1 MVKQS
6 LTRKKFLLPHIPI
19 NLDNRRGI
27 SMRLWRV
34 LYFDLWFLLEST
46 FSVVLQKLSPIS
58 QSTFGGPILYFIHC
72 YKHFTTLLLRSK
84 LPKQILRWLHV
95 SRGGSRGRVQGVGTP
110 PEMTCGVEVEQET
123 SAPPYK
129 KNPGSAPGKYTQS
142 SYQLIIDLSRWKK
155 KPEKIQAWPRI
166 EPFPLRW
173 TDVMFNLVEWV
184 KPVGGDG
191 Q

>member
-6 LTRKKFLLPHIPI
+6 LTWKKFLLPRISI

-27 SMRLWRV
+27 SMRSWRV
-34 LYFDLWFLLEST
+34 LYFDLWFLLEPT

-95 SRGGSRGRVQGVGTP
+95 SRGGSMGRVQGVGTP

-155 KPEKIQAWPRI
+155 
-166 EPFPLRW
+166 
-173 TDVMFNLVEWV
+173 NLKKFRHDRESNHSLC
-184 KPVGGDG
+184 DERT
-191 Q
+191 